1 MKARDRYTQL
11 SRGRSQFLDTAVE
24 CSRLTLPYLVQEDL
38 SSRPGHQKL
47 ATPWQSVGSKAVVNL
62 AAKLMLALLP
72 PQTSFFKLQIRD
84 DKLGEEIDPTVKSEL
99 DLSFS
104 KMERM
109 VMDYINASSDRVVVH
124 QALKHLI
131 VSGNA
136 LIYMGKEGLKN
147 YPLNRYVVNRDG
159 NGNICEIVT
168 KELISRRILSQDLPE
183 LALPTP
189 AVNSPGDDG
198 YKTGSDDTD
207 VEVYTYVKMDEN
219 SGRWIWHQEAF
230 DKIIPG
236 SRSTAPKSANPWL
249 VLRFNTVDGED
260 YGRGRV
266 EEFLGD
272 IRSLEGLSQALV
284 EGSAAAAKVVFL
296 VSPSSTTKPKTIAD
310 AGNGAIVQ
318 GRPDDVGVIQVGK
331 TADFRTAAEQMQ
343 NLERR
348 ISDAFLILQVRQS
361 ERTTAEEVRLTQMEL
376 EAQLGGLFSLL
387 TVEFLV
393 PYLNRTL
400 HILQRNREI
409 PKIPKDLVRPEIV
422 AGVNALGRGQDQQSL
437 VSFIQTIAQT
447 MGPDVMAKFLD
458 PSEYI
463 KRLAAAQGI
472 DVLNLVKSPETME
485 AEKQKQMQQAQQQM
499 LLQQAGQLAG
509 TPMMDP
515 SKNPGMNKMIQ
526 DGYNQMTG
534 NDNEQTIPP
543 DEGTEQEALPSEGF
557 ET

>member
-11 SRGRSQFLDTAVE
+11 TRGRTQFLHTAVE

-38 SSRPGHQKL
+38 SSRPEHQKL
-47 ATPWQSVGSKAVVNL
+47 HTPWQSVGAKATVNL

-84 DKLGEEIDPTVKSEL
+84 DKIGVEYPPEIRSEL
-99 DLSFS
+99 DLSFA

-136 LIYMGKEGLKN
+136 LIFMGKDGLKN
-147 YPLNRYVVNRDG
+147 YPLNRYVINRDG

-168 KELISRRILSQDLPE
+168 KELISRKILGEDLPVP
-183 LALPTP
+183 LP
-189 AVNSPGDDG
+189 NSPGDDG
-198 YKTGSDDTD
+198 HKTGSDDQD
-207 VEVYTYVKMDEN
+207 VEVYTYVRYDKN
-219 SGRWIWHQEAF
+219 GRWVWHQEAF
-230 DKIIPG
+230 DNILPG
-236 SRSTAPKSANPWL
+236 SRSTAPKNASPWL

-318 GRPDDVGVIQVGK
+318 GRPDDVGVVQVGK
-331 TADFRTAAEQMQ
+331 TADFRTAQEQMQ
-343 NLERR
+343 HLEKR
-348 ISDAFLILQVRQS
+348 INDAFLVLQVRQS

-376 EAQLGGLFSLL
+376 EQQLGGLFSLL
-387 TVEFLV
+387 TVEFLI
-393 PYLNRTL
+393 PYLDRTL

-409 PKIPKDLVRPEIV
+409 PKIPKDIVHPTIV
-422 AGVNALGRGQDQQSL
+422 AGVNAIGRGQDQESL
-437 VSFIQTIAQT
+437 VSFAQTLAQT
-447 MGPDVMAKFLD
+447 MGPEIMAKFLD
-458 PSEYI
+458 AGEYV

-472 DVLNLVKSPETME
+472 DVLNLVKTPETMAQE
-485 AEKQKQMQQAQQQM
+485 SQQQEQKMQQMEM
-499 LLQQAGQLAG
+499 LKQAGQLAG

-515 SKNPGMNKMIQ
+515 SKNEAMGEMIKEQ
-526 DGYNQMTG
+526 KDQLTDGTNQG
-534 NDNEQTIPP
+534 QSPQ
-543 DEGTEQEALPSEGF
+543 EGA
-557 ET
+557 